1 MARLF
6 RNIFAYLLVGFMLLA
21 TSCHKS
27 GDGDDPIT
35 TPQTL
40 IVYLAGTSLGWA
52 FNGNVTGIKNAL
64 KGNIQGDSRVIV
76 VWQYCEK
83 DSEKEKY
90 EFKTNKS
97 EAIELIYDKSRDTVL
112 QEKLATYDLP
122 QAMDSETLG
131 GIFQDVMEKAPAAAY
146 GLIIGAHGWGW
157 FPQDDIP
164 KLQNNLISATEA
176 RLRKQPVLIPQHML
190 TRFVGDPSKGANRFD
205 IGTLSKA
212 LSSTGKTFEYILFDA
227 CFMAN
232 VESAYDLR
240 HNTKYII
247 GSVCE
252 IMGEGF
258 PYADAIPHLLK
269 NGGRS
274 YDLPSVVNSFHKYH
288 KGKYIIQPYDAPLN
302 PEKWDFPYSGT
313 ISLINCSQLDALASA
328 MKEVNKSLRSEYNR
342 ADIQSYEGGDNHIFF
357 DLGDYVDKVC
367 DDESAKSRLMTQ
379 LQQTVSTKYAVD
391 YFWTTYID
399 ADFYPITS
407 YSGLNTSAPSLLCRD
422 SYYQTAW
429 YKATH

>member
-1 MARLF
+1 
-6 RNIFAYLLVGFMLLA
+6 MLLA

-52 FNGNVTGIKNAL
+52 FNGNVKNIEDAL
-64 KGNIQGDSRVIV
+64 RNDIQGDSRIIV

-83 DSEKEKY
+83 TNEKETY
-90 EFKTNKS
+90 EFYSNKS
-97 EAIELIYDKSRDTVL
+97 EAIELIYNKKENSVDRKRI
-112 QEKLATYDLP
+112 ATYDLP
-122 QAMDSETLG
+122 QAMDAEALG

-164 KLQNNLISATEA
+164 TLQNNLISATEA

-205 IGTLSKA
+205 IGTLSEA

-274 YDLPSVVNSFHKYH
+274 YDLQGAANSFHQYH

-313 ISLINCSQLDALASA
+313 ISLINCSQLDALAST
-328 MKEVNKSLRSEYNR
+328 MKEVNKSLKSDYNR
-342 ADIQSYEGGDNHIFF
+342 ADIQSYEGGINHLFF

-367 DDESAKSRLMTQ
+367 NDESAKSRLKNQ